1 MDGSE
6 ERSPHGLVQIGD
18 LARRVGVRVDTLR
31 AWERRYGLL
40 NPARSTGGF
49 RLYSSDDE
57 AIVRAMISEIDRGYP
72 PAQAAKLALARA
84 GSPDGRGDGIAAA
97 PDTSAAT
104 SPADLTHLAA
114 LRTQLH
120 RALVRFDGGRAH
132 ELLDELFAEFTLNAV
147 LRDAL
152 LPCLQQI
159 GEGWADGDVTIAEEH
174 FASQLIRDRLLGL
187 ARAWDQGRGP
197 RVLLA
202 CPTGERHDIGL
213 ICFGLV
219 LSRSGWRITFLGP
232 DTPVTAMTEAVAAVS
247 PDLIVLA
254 ATREDRFTSITE
266 SLHAL
271 AADADLVLA
280 GPGATSDVAAATG
293 ATLLEDAPVAAAQQV
308 AARSPRAA
316 HPGTE
321 TRNR

>member
-6 ERSPHGLVQIGD
+6 EPSLHELVQIGD

-40 NPARSTGGF
+40 HPQRSTGGF
-49 RLYSSDDE
+49 RLYSSEDE
-57 AIVRAMISEIDRGYP
+57 AVVREMISEMDRGFP

-84 GSPDGRGDGIAAA
+84 ESGAGWGDSSAAA
-97 PDTSAAT
+97 LEPTT
-104 SPADLTHLAA
+104 TPPADVTHLAA
-114 LRTQLH
+114 IRTELY
-120 RALVRFDGGRAH
+120 RAIVRFDGGRAH
-132 ELLDELFAEFTLNAV
+132 QLLDELFAEFTLNAV
-147 LRDAL
+147 LRDVL

-159 GEGWADGDVTIAEEH
+159 GDGWADGDVTVAEEH

-197 RVLLA
+197 RALLA
-202 CPTGERHDIGL
+202 CPAGERHDIGL

-232 DTPVTAMTEAVAAVS
+232 DTPVTALAEAVAAVS

-254 ATREDRFTSITE
+254 ASLEERFTAITE

-271 AADADLVLA
+271 AADTDLVLA
-280 GPGATSDVAAATG
+280 GPGARPDVARATG
-293 ATLLEDAPVAAAQQV
+293 ATLLDDGPVSAAQQI
-308 AARSPRAA
+308 AARPPRAA
-316 HPGTE
+316 HPDQ
-321 TRNR
+321 R

>member
-1 MDGSE
+1 MDGSDE
-6 ERSPHGLVQIGD
+6 PSLHELVQIGD

-40 NPARSTGGF
+40 NPHRSTGGF
-49 RLYSSDDE
+49 RLYSSEDE
-57 AIVRAMISEIDRGYP
+57 AVVRGMISEIDRGFP

-84 GSPDGRGDGIAAA
+84 ESGVGRGGG
-97 PDTSAAT
+97 SASAVEPST
-104 SPADLTHLAA
+104 TTPPADVTHLAA
-114 LRTQLH
+114 MRTELY
-120 RALVRFDGGRAH
+120 RAIVRFDGGRAH

-147 LRDAL
+147 LRDVL

-159 GEGWADGDVTIAEEH
+159 GDGWADGDVTVAEEH

-197 RVLLA
+197 RALLA
-202 CPTGERHDIGL
+202 CPAGERHDIGL

-232 DTPVTAMTEAVAAVS
+232 DTPVTALAEAVAAVS

-254 ATREDRFTSITE
+254 ASLEERFTAITE

-271 AADADLVLA
+271 AADTDLVLA
-280 GPGATSDVAAATG
+280 GPGASPDVARATG
-293 ATLLEDAPVAAAQQV
+293 ATLLDDGPVSAAQQI
-308 AARSPRAA
+308 AARPPRAA
-316 HPGTE
+316 HPN
-321 TRNR
+321 NR